1 MNRRNIQNNTTLI
14 GKSLGRTLLGLF
26 ILVFIISIQ
35 ALLGCLVLYVCVN
48 KLGRLYLKPYEASGR
63 ENWYSLH
70 AEFYVGNGVFAAFG
84 AMFMFVFWVVFG
96 LKLHVISLEALRLL
110 AGDDLRDTIK
120 NE

>member
-70 AEFYVGNGVFAAFG
+70 AEFYENGFFVAFG
-84 AMFMFVFWVVFG
+84 AMVMFVIWVVFG